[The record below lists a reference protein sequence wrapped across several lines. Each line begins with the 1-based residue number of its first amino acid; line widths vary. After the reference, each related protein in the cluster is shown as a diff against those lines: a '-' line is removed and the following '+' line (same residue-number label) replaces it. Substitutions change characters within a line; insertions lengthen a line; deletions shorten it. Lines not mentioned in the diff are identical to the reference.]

1 MVYNGNINITAYI
14 EAFLTVSYYHQ
25 VYKYIIVFISDLE
38 TEHSKSN
45 VKTGSFQN
53 YEIVKN
59 GFNKTVPHDVHKRK
73 EFNPN
78 SNPNSLQPI
87 TDMGGSEIYM
97 EL

>member
-1 MVYNGNINITAYI
+1 
-14 EAFLTVSYYHQ
+14 
-25 VYKYIIVFISDLE
+25 
-38 TEHSKSN
+38 